1 MSYVNLHCH
10 TSYSQLDGAS
20 KIPELVSRAKELG
33 MPAVSSTDHGNLNGI
48 VELYKECKSQEVKP
62 ILGQEFYFTDDRLLK
77 ESVKQENAGGVIDGS
92 DKRYYH
98 LTVLARNNDGY
109 HNLLK
114 LSSDAFIN
122 GMWYKPRSDY
132 SMLEQ
137 YSDGLIIGT
146 GCLGGP
152 VLQPLLYD
160 DYDTAFK
167 TAARLQEIVGKDN
180 MFVELMD
187 HGLPEQRKTNPWL
200 IDIAKK
206 LDAPI
211 VATMDSHYTHKR
223 DAHSHGVL
231 LCQPPGTMVEMVQ
244 RGSSKGLSRGEF
256 IPNRYYLKPI
266 EDISEGDIVR
276 SWNPVNRRGRVR
288 NSGSTVTRVASRE
301 YKDNLVVVNSNDKTS
316 KYTKDHICAVR
327 LDADLDNGNYIVYL
341 MEDWNGESFRIGL
354 TEYRKT
360 YSNHTLGPIV
370 RCKEEDAKSVWILGV
385 YNTLEEARKF
395 EAYKSW
401 KYNIPTWSFG
411 HPIKDAHQPRTHYF
425 PELWKML
432 GDLRSNA
439 IRCLNDHNKM
449 IDHPL
454 WDRRE
459 TQPSQRTPIFIRA
472 CNIESG
478 MLLCIPGDE
487 SYDNSKA
494 NTNDGSQAWKSIS
507 KSYEFY
513 EGLVYSMDVETDQT
527 YIADGIV
534 THNCCQTNAK
544 LSDPTRFHFH
554 NDEYYVKS
562 PEEMRHIFRE
572 NIDAIDNTLLI
583 AEKIDVEIDFDT
595 LHLPR
600 FPVPAGF
607 NDDYDFLEHLATER
621 LKARFDSIPEE
632 YGERLAYELSVIRS
646 LNLSSYFLIF
656 WDLVAFAEREG
667 ILTGPGRGSAAGSLV
682 SYVLGITKLDPIQ
695 HNLIFE
701 RFINPDRLA
710 LADIDWDVDTRYREK
725 LINYTREKYG
735 TDHVAQ
741 IITFGTIKAR
751 TAVRDAARVMGHDY
765 MIGDKISKLM
775 PPLIMGFDTPLKAC
789 LEYSEKY
796 EAGYKNAQ
804 GLRDLYNIDPIAR
817 EIIDAAIGLE
827 GLVRQHGV
835 HAAAVVIGDQP
846 LDNIVPLQKDKN
858 GNIITQWEKNTIE
871 DLGLLKM
878 DFLGL
883 RNLDIISDTLQ
894 RLGFDFSFLERLDM
908 HDPATFQLLQD
919 GSGIAVF
926 QVESPQMR
934 ELLKR
939 LVPTSIDDI
948 AAVLALY
955 RPGPMAMNMHYDYAD
970 RKNKRQLIKYFH
982 EDAKPILGNTYGL
995 SVYQEQVMEISR
1007 VFAGYSM
1014 AEADNLRK
1022 IMGKKLPEVMAREKA
1037 KFVSGCIGQGYEAD
1051 FSSELFHMIEGF
1063 AAYGFNASHAYSYA
1077 YISYWTAYLKA
1088 HYPREY
1094 FASICTSV
1102 MDDIDRS
1109 AVYLNEAK
1117 RIGLKVYPPDLNLSE
1132 MGYTVEDDG
1141 IRIGL
1146 SAMKNFG
1153 ESQATKLMEERS
1165 HGRFTSLYDF
1175 TKRYNPNINALK
1187 SLAYSGALDSFGTRQ
1202 GIDAIAEDVLKATR
1216 KESKKNIDGQGSMF
1230 DSDTIIDFEIPTT
1243 EFQEADI
1250 LRHEKETL
1258 GIYVSGHPL
1267 DELVDRM
1274 TKYTIDDIKSLDDQ
1288 KELVKCLVMIS
1299 DIKVKY
1305 TKKGDAMAT
1314 LTIED
1319 QTGTIDVVCF
1329 PKKWD
1334 ELKHEILQKGIAYV
1348 SFRIGR
1354 DFRDERNFI
1363 LQKVDNIHQVEQQV
1377 NEEIFGIY
1385 LPKKFHLDVKYMSK
1399 LKGIVLSHAGKSPLR
1414 LYTSRSSVLKLK
1426 NEYYLDPTVG
1436 MKMEVKELFD
1446 KYVNSKKKGK

>member
-1 MSYVNLHCH
+1 MSDPYVNLHAH
-10 TSYSQLDGAS
+10 SSYSQLDGAS
-20 KIPELVSRAKELG
+20 KIPGLVQRHKELG
-33 MPAVSSTDHGNLNGI
+33 APAVCISDHGNLNGI
-48 VELYKECKSQEVKP
+48 VELYKECKSQDVKP

-77 ESVKQENAGGVIDGS
+77 ESVKQENESGIIDGS

-98 LTVLARNNDGY
+98 LTVLAQNNDGY

-132 SMLEQ
+132 SMLERH
-137 YSDGLIIGT
+137 SEGLIVGT

-152 VLQPLLYD
+152 VLQPLLHENYD
-160 DYDTAFK
+160 AALN
-167 TAARLQEIVGKDN
+167 TAARLQDIVGKGN

-187 HGLPEQRKTNPWL
+187 HGLPEQRKTNPYL
-200 IDIAKK
+200 IDIARK

-211 VATMDSHYTHKR
+211 IATMDSHYTHKH
-223 DAHSHGVL
+223 DAASHGVL
-231 LCQPPGTMVEMVQ
+231 LC
-244 RGSSKGLSRGEF
+244 
-256 IPNRYYLKPI
+256 
-266 EDISEGDIVR
+266 
-276 SWNPVNRRGRVR
+276 
-288 NSGSTVTRVASRE
+288 
-301 YKDNLVVVNSNDKTS
+301 
-316 KYTKDHICAVR
+316 
-327 LDADLDNGNYIVYL
+327 
-341 MEDWNGESFRIGL
+341 
-354 TEYRKT
+354 
-360 YSNHTLGPIV
+360 
-370 RCKEEDAKSVWILGV
+370 
-385 YNTLEEARKF
+385 
-395 EAYKSW
+395 
-401 KYNIPTWSFG
+401 
-411 HPIKDAHQPRTHYF
+411 
-425 PELWKML
+425 
-432 GDLRSNA
+432 
-439 IRCLNDHNKM
+439 
-449 IDHPL
+449 
-454 WDRRE
+454 
-459 TQPSQRTPIFIRA
+459 
-472 CNIESG
+472 
-478 MLLCIPGDE
+478 
-487 SYDNSKA
+487 
-494 NTNDGSQAWKSIS
+494 
-507 KSYEFY
+507 
-513 EGLVYSMDVETDQT
+513 
-527 YIADGIV
+527 
-534 THNCCQTNAK
+534 CQTGSK

-583 AEKIDVEIDFDT
+583 AERVDVEIDFDT
-595 LHLPR
+595 LHLPK
-600 FPVPAGF
+600 FPVPEGYV
-607 NDDYDFLEHLATER
+607 DDYDFLETLVSKGLEAKYNDIPTEY
-621 LKARFDSIPEE
+621 A
-632 YGERLAYELSVIRS
+632 ERAAYELSVIKA

-656 WDLVAFAEREG
+656 WDLVNFTQREG

-682 SYVLGITKLDPIQ
+682 SYILGITKLDPIE

-701 RFINPDRLA
+701 RFINPSRIA
-710 LADIDWDVDTRYREK
+710 LADVDWDTDTRYREI
-725 LINYTREKYG
+725 LINYTKEKYG
-735 TDHVAQ
+735 EDHVAQ

-765 MIGDKISKLM
+765 MVGDKISKLM

-789 LEYSEKY
+789 LDFDEKY
-796 EAGYKNAQ
+796 ESGYKNAQ

-883 RNLDIISDTLQ
+883 RNLDIISDTLKM
-894 RLGFDFSFLERLDM
+894 LGYEFSFLENLDM
-908 HDPATFQLLQD
+908 HDPKTFQLLQQ
-919 GSGIAVF
+919 GSGIGVF

-995 SVYQEQVMEISR
+995 AVYQEQVMEISK

-1022 IMGKKLPEVMAREKA
+1022 IMGKKLPEAMAKEKT
-1037 KFVSGCIGQGYEAD
+1037 KFVSGCVEQGYEPD

-1088 HYPREY
+1088 HHPKEY

-1102 MDDIDRS
+1102 MDEIDRS

-1132 MGYTVEDDG
+1132 MTYTVESDG

-1146 SAMKNFG
+1146 GAMKNFG
-1153 ESQATKLMEERS
+1153 ESQATKLIEERS
-1165 HGRFTSLYDF
+1165 YGKFTNLYDF

-1216 KESKKNIDGQGSMF
+1216 KESKKNIEGQGSMF
-1230 DSDTIIDFEIPTT
+1230 DSETAIEFEIPTT
-1243 EFQEADI
+1243 EFKEADI

-1258 GIYVSGHPL
+1258 GVYVSGHPL
-1267 DELVDRM
+1267 DELTNSM
-1274 TKYTIDDIKSLDDQ
+1274 TKYTLDDVKSLDDQ

-1299 DIKVKY
+1299 DVKVKY

-1319 QTGTIDVVCF
+1319 QTGTIELVCF

-1363 LQKVDNIHQVEQQV
+1363 LQKVENIHQEEKHVDEQ
-1377 NEEIFGIY
+1377 IFGIY
-1385 LPKKFHLDVKYMSK
+1385 LPKKFHLDVNYMSK

-1414 LYTSRSSVLKLK
+1414 LYTSRSSMLKLK
-1426 NEYYLDPTVG
+1426 NEYYVDPTVNL
-1436 MKMEVKELFD
+1436 KIEIKELFD
-1446 KYVNSKKKGK
+1446 KYAKSKKKGK